1 MHSTGHWFGPRTAGR
16 IGASRSEAADTAT
29 PPKDEG
35 PINTRSGI
43 PGDTMR
49 LKPQQIGAFDPSYLL
64 EGVAR
69 AATAPDQL
77 LLREPVEIAGP
88 LTGYAAAALIGSNS
102 PVFPDIHA
110 RWTPIVNAYDSL
122 GRLRGAVAAVVRHWR
137 GPFAGSSW
145 ALLGVDNRDL
155 IGDDPAGPAIFEA
168 MLRAVT
174 SPVFLHELSTEWA
187 CYRGNETVRASVA
200 ISNHSKSEALR
211 SIRFQTTGEKPVVVE
226 VAIPPGETR
235 SVEATIHE
243 GELQGDFHTVTA
255 ELLDP
260 KDGSV
265 VDRVRDGVCRLGRR
279 RDRQRAP
286 RSISSTTTSPS
297 TACRS
302 SSAARIRP
310 A

>member
-1 MHSTGHWFGPRTAGR
+1 MIKPLVDFLLIACLLSAVAVAGEVPIDDFKPEDGWTDR
-16 IGASRSEAADTAT
+16 GLTLKAADTAT
-29 PPKDEG
+29 EPKDEG

-49 LKPQQIGAFDPSYLL
+49 LKPRQIGVFDPSYLL

-69 AATAPDQL
+69 AGTAPDQV

-88 LTGYAAAALIGSNS
+88 LTGYAATTLIGNNN

-122 GRLRGAVAAVVRHWR
+122 GRLRGTVAAVVRHWR

-174 SPVFLHELSTEWA
+174 GPVFLHELSTEWA

-200 ISNHSKSEALR
+200 ISNHSKSAALR

-226 VAIPPGETR
+226 VAIP
-235 SVEATIHE
+235 
-243 GELQGDFHTVTA
+243 
-255 ELLDP
+255 
-260 KDGSV
+260 
-265 VDRVRDGVCRLGRR
+265 
-279 RDRQRAP
+279 
-286 RSISSTTTSPS
+286 
-297 TACRS
+297 
-302 SSAARIRP
+302 
-310 A
+310 